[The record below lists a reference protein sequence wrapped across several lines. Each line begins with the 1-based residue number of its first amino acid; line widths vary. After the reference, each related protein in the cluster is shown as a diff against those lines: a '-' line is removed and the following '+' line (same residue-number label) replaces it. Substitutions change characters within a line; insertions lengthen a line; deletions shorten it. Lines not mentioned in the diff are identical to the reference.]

1 MCGFCGE
8 LRLAG
13 AGVVVPDRLRQ
24 MRDTLVHRGPDEE
37 GLFVAADGCVGLG
50 FRRLSILDLS
60 ANANQPMANEDGTIR
75 LVFNGEIYNYQELRR
90 GIEARHQ
97 FRSHADSEVILH
109 LYEEKGVDAIADLD
123 GMFAIA
129 IWDGRLRRLVLAR
142 DRAGKKPLFYASR
155 PDCVVFASEI
165 KAFFRHP
172 DVRLEPDPSAFPA
185 YFIHG
190 YVPCP
195 RTLYVGVRQVE
206 PGTLMTIS
214 DRGDA
219 KTRAYWQLR
228 YRTREELAAQS
239 GPAGAEAAACV
250 RELTERAVARRLVSD
265 VPVGAFLSGGI
276 DSSIVVGVMSR
287 HMSAPV
293 RTFCI
298 GFDGDPAFDESVHAR
313 TVAAHFGTDHT
324 EFRVT
329 PSAVDLLEKLV
340 WHHDGAFG
348 DASAIPTFIVSQLT
362 RQHVTVALTGDGG
375 DELFA
380 GYLRFGAAQAAERI
394 PRAIRRLLTFSLSQ
408 LPAPANSRHILAR
421 AQRFARALDL
431 PLHERMTRWIALFD
445 EQLEDL
451 FRPDCLAALGPI
463 DRLAHLRPELT
474 AMAPLSTLGQ
484 LLHANFRS
492 YLLDDLLVKVD
503 RCSMAASLETRSP
516 FLDRELTEYVAQL
529 PDDLKL
535 KGMRRKI
542 VLRDAFADMLPPS
555 IMKRG
560 KMGFGVPLDAWFRSQ
575 LKGYLEE
582 MLLPRDARYT
592 AYLSR
597 PRVESLIRAHQEGR
611 ANLGLQLW
619 TLLTFE
625 VWLRAL
631 SDWTRM
637 PAPLQ
642 ESAAL

>member
-13 AGVVVPDRLRQ
+13 SGVVDPERLRR

-37 GLFVAADGCVGLG
+37 GLFVAADGRVGLG

-60 ANANQPMANEDGTIR
+60 PNANQPMANEDGSIR
-75 LVFNGEIYNYQELRR
+75 LVFNGEIYNYQDLRTR
-90 GIEARHQ
+90 IEARHQ

-142 DRAGKKPLFYASR
+142 DRAGKKPLFYVQR
-155 PDCVVFASEI
+155 PHCVLFASEI
-165 KAFFRHP
+165 KSFLRHP
-172 DVRLEPDPSAFPA
+172 DVTLEPDPSAFPA

-195 RTLYVGVRQVE
+195 GTLYKGVRQIE
-206 PGTLMTIS
+206 PGTFTTVS
-214 DRGDA
+214 EHGEA
-219 KTRAYWQLR
+219 ETRTYWQLR
-228 YRTREELAAQS
+228 YRTRAELAAEP
-239 GPAGAEAAACV
+239 GPTMAEAAARV
-250 RELTERAVARRLVSD
+250 RELTEQAVARRLVSD
-265 VPVGAFLSGGI
+265 VPIGAFLSGGI

-287 HMSAPV
+287 YMSTPV

-298 GFDGDPAFDESVHAR
+298 GFDGDPTFDESIHAR
-313 TVAAHFGTDHT
+313 TVATHFGTDHT

-329 PSAVDLLEKLV
+329 PSAVDLVEKLV

-380 GYLRFGAAQAAERI
+380 GYVRFAAALAAERI
-394 PRAIRRLLTFSLSQ
+394 PRAIRRVLAFSLSK
-408 LPAPANSRHILAR
+408 LPTPPRERNLLAR
-421 AQRFARALDL
+421 AQRFARAVNL
-431 PLHERMTRWIALFD
+431 PLHERMTRWLALFD
-445 EQLEDL
+445 ERLEDL
-451 FRPDCLAALGPI
+451 FRPDCLEALAPI
-463 DRLAHLRPELT
+463 DRLAYLRPELD

-503 RCSMAASLETRSP
+503 RCSMANSLETRAP

-529 PDDLKL
+529 PDDLKI
-535 KGMRRKI
+535 KGLQKKI
-542 VLRDAFADMLPPS
+542 VLREAFADILPPS

-560 KMGFGVPLDAWFRSQ
+560 KMGFGVPLDAWFRGE
-575 LKGYLEE
+575 LKSYLEE
-582 MLLPRDARYT
+582 MLLPRDARYA

-597 PRVESLIRAHQEGR
+597 PNVEGLIRAHQEGR
-611 ANLGLQLW
+611 GNFGLRLW

-631 SDWTRM
+631 PDWTRM
-637 PAPLQ
+637 PGRMQAGVAP
-642 ESAAL
+642 